1 MIALIELLTPGL
13 PLARGDAAGIIIV
26 PIVLIFF
33 GAIIAFSIHAN
44 KKARERWMGFAAH
57 YGLHATA
64 GGFGSASH
72 MSGWFDG
79 VYVHIGTVTR
89 GSGKNRHTYTQ
100 FQAMIEGALPYGLQV
115 YQENF
120 GSKVGKFFG
129 GQDIQIGDQQLDNS
143 FIFKGNDPG
152 QVQHFVTQPLV
163 REALFRLVSQQPGF
177 VLDSGRVMIELNG
190 WCSDP
195 ARMYSATIA
204 AVHAVQAIHAVLGV
218 IRPAVVPAPEPIALP
233 IVAAPA
239 QAAAPVAPKP
249 GVTKARVAM
258 SGPRPDNTPRGDG
271 GTLAMLDKLSDAS
284 LMSNERDAMVQKLGS
299 DRITISVVI
308 DRVELTSAFDVPE
321 GLKDGRTV
329 LGNVNGLRTKVAARF
344 AGIMNPEL
352 VKLKRGES
360 LTVQGRVAGWDGLY
374 DRVNIDVA

>member
-1 MIALIELLTPGL
+1 
-13 PLARGDAAGIIIV
+13 
-26 PIVLIFF
+26 
-33 GAIIAFSIHAN
+33 
-44 KKARERWMGFAAH
+44 
-57 YGLHATA
+57 
-64 GGFGSASH
+64 
-72 MSGWFDG
+72 
-79 VYVHIGTVTR
+79 
-89 GSGKNRHTYTQ
+89 
-100 FQAMIEGALPYGLQV
+100 
-115 YQENF
+115 
-120 GSKVGKFFG
+120 
-129 GQDIQIGDQQLDNS
+129 
-143 FIFKGNDPG
+143 
-152 QVQHFVTQPLV
+152 
-163 REALFRLVSQQPGF
+163 
-177 VLDSGRVMIELNG
+177 
-190 WCSDP
+190 
-195 ARMYSATIA
+195 
-204 AVHAVQAIHAVLGV
+204 
-218 IRPAVVPAPEPIALP
+218 
-233 IVAAPA
+233 
-239 QAAAPVAPKP
+239 
-249 GVTKARVAM
+249 M